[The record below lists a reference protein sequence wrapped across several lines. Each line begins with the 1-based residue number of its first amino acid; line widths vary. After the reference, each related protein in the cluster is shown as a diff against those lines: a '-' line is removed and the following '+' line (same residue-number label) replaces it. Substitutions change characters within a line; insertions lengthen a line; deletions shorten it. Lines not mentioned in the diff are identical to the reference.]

1 MIFKSKVYYKL
12 YFYFD
17 MNKNKKLF
25 LLDAFA
31 LIYRAY
37 FAFAKNPRINSKGL
51 DTSAIFGF
59 TNTLIE
65 VIKKQKPSHL
75 AVIFDT
81 KKPTQRH
88 IDYPSYK
95 AHRDAMPE
103 GISEALPYIDR
114 LLEALDIPK
123 IYKDG
128 FEADDVIGT
137 LAKKA
142 EKEGFQ
148 VFMMTSDKDFAQ
160 LVSENIFMYRPGNKW
175 QPTETWGIKE
185 VLDKFSIKKVSQVI
199 DFLAM
204 MGDAA
209 DNIPGI
215 SGVGKKTAQKF
226 IAEYGSVEGLFA
238 NVDSLK
244 GKIQEKVRASKE
256 IGLLSKQLVTIIT
269 DVPVDFDEDKMLLKI
284 ENRDTILEFFNE
296 LEFRNV
302 IDRLFKNEETQKI
315 STEDQKVK
323 EEIVINDQIDL
334 FSDPSNQLKTKENQ
348 RLEEINYL
356 VCNSEVDLLDFLT
369 KSFNQNLLVF
379 RTVIND
385 LNSNKNILGIS
396 IKFSSDQIMYV
407 PLDNKNRLKYIELL
421 RPVFKNQEFT
431 KISYNI
437 KDQIKLLSHNG
448 IYLDGNLFDIAI
460 AHYILHPDL
469 RHNLDLISENYLSIS
484 LDVEIIKKGKNKYTL
499 SDLSIESIASR
510 FNKQTDIINK
520 LYEIFKQELNRD
532 GVMDLFND
540 IEMPLL
546 QVLSKMELEGI
557 NLDVDMLKDYSI
569 ELEKVALQTS
579 NIIHELAEAD
589 FNISS
594 PKQLGVVL
602 FEKMQLVKKP
612 KKTKSGQYSTS
623 EETLQ
628 KLRSEHKIIDYILD
642 YRELKKLLSTY
653 VNALPE
659 IIDPE
664 TKRIHTTFNQSVAS
678 TGRLSSV
685 RPNLQNI
692 PIRTERGMK
701 IRQAFIPSKDQLL
714 LAADYSQIELRI
726 MASLSKDK
734 SMIDAFNNGLD
745 IHSATAAK
753 VYNVDLKDVDRIMR
767 SNAKSVNFG
776 IIYGISAFGLSQN
789 IGISRGESKKI
800 IDQYFDEFP
809 GVKDYMD
816 SSILKARE
824 LEYVETIFGRRRY
837 LKDINS
843 RNAMMRGAAERNAI
857 NAPIQ
862 GTAADIIK
870 IAMIKIDEELS
881 KNKMKSKM
889 ILQVHDELIF
899 DMHVDE
905 EQELRI
911 IVAESMS
918 KACSL
923 EVPLIVDIGVGI
935 HWLEAH

>member
-1 MIFKSKVYYKL
+1 MTEH
-12 YFYFD
+12 
-17 MNKNKKLF
+17 KKLF

-59 TNTLIE
+59 TNSLIE

-75 AVIFDT
+75 AVVFDT

-95 AHRDAMPE
+95 AHREAMPE
-103 GISEALPYIDR
+103 GISEALPYIDK
-114 LLEALDIPK
+114 LLEVLEIPK

-142 EKEGFQ
+142 EQEGFQ

-185 VLDKFSIKKVSQVI
+185 VLDRFSIKKVSQVI

-269 DVPVDFDEDKMLLKI
+269 DVPVDFNEDKMRLKI
-284 ENRDTILEFFNE
+284 DNRDAVLEFFNE
-296 LEFRNV
+296 LEFRNI
-302 IDRLFKNEETQKI
+302 IDRLFKNEELDKTSLENQNVEEELV
-315 STEDQKVK
+315 ST
-323 EEIVINDQIDL
+323 DQIDL
-334 FSDPSNQLKTKENQ
+334 FAAQNTQLKTKESQ
-348 RLEEINYL
+348 KLEDKNYL
-356 VCNSEVDLLDFLT
+356 VCNSEIDLRDFLK
-369 KSFNQNLLVF
+369 KSTNQDLLVF
-379 RTVIND
+379 QAVIND
-385 LNSNKNILGIS
+385 LHNNKDILGIS
-396 IKFSSDQIMYV
+396 IKFSSDNIMYI
-407 PLDNKNRLKYIELL
+407 PLDNKNRLIYIDILK
-421 RPVFKNQEFT
+421 PVFKNKEFT
-431 KISYNI
+431 KLSYNI

-448 IYLDGNLFDIAI
+448 IDLGGDLFDIAI

-469 RHNLDLISENYLSIS
+469 RHNLDLISESYLSIS
-484 LDVEIIKKGKNKYTL
+484 LDVDVVKKGKNKYTF
-499 SDLSIESIASR
+499 SDLSIQAIALR

-520 LYEIFKQELNRD
+520 LYDIFKKELNQD
-532 GVMDLFND
+532 GVIDLFNT

-557 NLDVDMLKDYSI
+557 NLDVGMLKDYSI
-569 ELEKVALQTS
+569 ELEKIALQTS
-579 NIIHELAEAD
+579 NIIHDLAEAD

-628 KLRSEHKIIDYILD
+628 RLRREHKIIDYILD
-642 YRELKKLLSTY
+642 YREVKKLLSTY

-701 IRQAFIPSKDQLL
+701 IRQAFIPSKDCFL

-726 MASLSKDK
+726 MASLSKDN

-753 VYNVDLKDVDRIMR
+753 VYNVDLKDVDRTMR

-843 RNAMMRGAAERNAI
+843 RNAIMRGAAERNAI

-870 IAMIKIDEELS
+870 IAMIKIDEKLC
-881 KNKMKSKM
+881 KRKMKSRM

-899 DMHVDE
+899 DMHSDE

-911 IVAESMS
+911 IVEDSMS

-923 EVPLIVDIGVGI
+923 EVPLVVDIGVGA